1 MNTAVA
7 FKLLTTLRRNPIDT
21 FSMAVRPLL
30 SVVLFAVFASTYIET
45 GTGVAF
51 MVISVALVNVIV
63 NSVQGSSYEARD
75 DIRGLRSDVIL
86 LAPGGFHSF
95 SAAQAL
101 VQTVFASIQSF
112 VILIVSAPLL
122 EIHHTGSATKIALA
136 GLSLLIVTS
145 YLLSLVLLKISI
157 LYDNFLAVS
166 FAVVVMVTLGGAFYP
181 VESLSG
187 WVYVI
192 SRLNPVTYLIDLCR
206 TPLIGESPF
215 VDYST
220 SLFVCVGFVAL
231 LVAMDVVLRSKTFDL
246 SDKSQ
251 F

>member
-45 GTGVAF
+45 GTGVTF
-51 MVISVALVNVIV
+51 MVLSVALVNVIV

-75 DIRGLRSDVIL
+75 DISGLRSDVIL
-86 LAPGGFHSF
+86 LAPGGFHGF
-95 SAAQAL
+95 STSQAL

-122 EIHHTGSATKIALA
+122 EIHHGGSATKTALA
-136 GLSLLIVTS
+136 GLSLLIITS

-181 VESLSG
+181 VESLPA

-206 TPLIGESPF
+206 TPLIGGRPF

-220 SLFVCVGFVAL
+220 SLFVCVGFVVL
-231 LVAMDVVLRSKTFDL
+231 LVAINFVLRGRKFDL